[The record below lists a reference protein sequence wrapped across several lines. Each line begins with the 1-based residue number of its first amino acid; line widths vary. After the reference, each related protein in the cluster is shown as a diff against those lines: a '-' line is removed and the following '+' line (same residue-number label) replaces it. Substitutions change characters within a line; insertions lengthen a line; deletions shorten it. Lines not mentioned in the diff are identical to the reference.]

1 MFSKGCPVTSHPP
14 FPSVCF
20 QMSFRSQGS
29 IGSISVI
36 RGIVGGVKFEM
47 QNKKNTNTVPLSR
60 KARAAVAR
68 KPILDAMRPRRSLTH
83 QIIIL
88 RHSGGIH
95 RQNR

>member
-47 QNKKNTNTVPLSR
+47 QNK
-60 KARAAVAR
+60 
-68 KPILDAMRPRRSLTH
+68 ILTLCLCLGKLV
-83 QIIIL
+83 Q
-88 RHSGGIH
+88 
-95 RQNR
+95 Q